1 MKNIWRSSKVMG
13 LHHDFAVFILADTR
27 SVSGQSKTEREDK
40 DMSNYIMNL
49 ETQKIELHFD
59 KADYMALSDD
69 LKKEIKSNFLF
80 SRKSGVWVSRAKFPN
95 LWRAETVAKKL
106 GLENGGSVGET
117 LTFAEQMERKA
128 ERAEA
133 RAERYDNKSEKAQ
146 DRAEALQKPVNDMHG
161 DISFFTQPNI
171 NSSAGRAF
179 TNRRNR
185 MFSAWEKGFEEFRK
199 SEYYAERAAA
209 ARQTAEDTR
218 PADKGFID
226 RRIKDAEKTIKA
238 QRKNIEDYRKY
249 LERIENGEEMK
260 QYNGDI
266 LTAEMVQEWIEN
278 AELIIENAISKSIY
292 YHECMEEAGGVAFSK
307 DNIKTGYIVELDR
320 WGKCRVTGTGKVNI
334 SYSIMEGGAAG
345 YGGKA
350 AYAEIKSIISEEVP
364 EKPEHPFKVGDSYT
378 VQVWNSE
385 KCTREPK
392 EYIVTKI
399 TPERVTL
406 KTGEERAVSRNP
418 RRFKDN
424 STNGFSWAVGVV
436 DGYGGTIY
444 KKETDTI

>member
-1 MKNIWRSSKVMG
+1 
-13 LHHDFAVFILADTR
+13 
-27 SVSGQSKTEREDK
+27 
-40 DMSNYIMNL
+40 MNL
-49 ETQKIELHFD
+49 ETQKIELHFE

-69 LKKEIKSNFLF
+69 LKGEIKSNYLF
-80 SRKSGVWVSRAKFPN
+80 SRKSGVWISRAKFPN
-95 LWRAETVAKKL
+95 LWRVEAVAKKL
-106 GLENGGSVGET
+106 GLDNGGKVGET

-146 DRAEALQKPVNDMHG
+146 DRAEALQKPINDMHG

-171 NSSAGRAF
+171 NSSTGRAF

-185 MFSAWEKGFEEFRK
+185 MFSAWEKGFDEFRK
-199 SEYYAERAAA
+199 SEYYAERAAI
-209 ARQTAEDTR
+209 ARQTAEDTK
-218 PADKGFID
+218 PTDKGFID

-238 QRKNIEDYRKY
+238 QRKNIEYYRKY
-249 LERIENGEEMK
+249 LERIENGEEIK

-266 LTAEMVQEWIEN
+266 LTADMVQEWIEN

-307 DNIKTGYIVELDR
+307 NNIKEGYIVELDR

-350 AYAEIKSIISEEVP
+350 AYAEIKRIISEEVL

-406 KTGEERAVSRNP
+406 KTGEERAVSRKP

-424 STNGFSWAVGVV
+424 STNGFSWAIGVV

-444 KKETDTI
+444 KKETDMI